1 MIGNI
6 FFSTTIR
13 FHFFHFSYKRQ
24 AEITS
29 KLFQDNIVSPMEK
42 AVFWIEHVA
51 ATKGAP
57 HLQSIA
63 THFHTYL
70 YYNLDVWA
78 FYALII
84 VLKLFMSWK
93 IASYIIS
100 LLKSRAGSTKYKA
113 Q

>member
-1 MIGNI
+1 MIGI
-6 FFSTTIR
+6 MFLCKRTR

-29 KLFQDNIVSPMEK
+29 KLFQDNIVPPMDT
-42 AVFWIEHVA
+42 AVFWIEYVA

-63 THFHTYL
+63 THFPTYL

-93 IASYIIS
+93 IVSYIIS
-100 LLKSRAGSTKYKA
+100 LLKSRAGLTKFKA